1 MKFASVL
8 AVFAVALGAYAQE
21 AETKEVPK
29 TLGIETTFMPAD
41 CPNKAKTGDAIQVHY
56 TGTLHANGNKF
67 DSSHDRGDPL
77 PLTLGIGQVIP
88 GWDEGLQGMCLGEKR
103 ILTIPSKK
111 AYGSR
116 GFGSIIP
123 PHSALVFDVELVGL
137 QPKAG
142 KEGGAHQEL

>member
-56 TGTLHANGNKF
+56 VRYPPLYSLCTALEMLIYLVA
-67 DSSHDRGDPL
+67 SLDRNSARQRQ
-77 PLTLGIGQVIP
+77 QVR
-88 GWDEGLQGMCLGEKR
+88 LQVR
-103 ILTIPSKK
+103 
-111 AYGSR
+111 SR
-116 GFGSIIP
+116 GF
-123 PHSALVFDVELVGL
+123 
-137 QPKAG
+137 
-142 KEGGAHQEL
+142 

>member
-1 MKFASVL
+1 MLLDVSYDL
-8 AVFAVALGAYAQE
+8 TSNAV
-21 AETKEVPK
+21 
-29 TLGIETTFMPAD
+29 
-41 CPNKAKTGDAIQVHY
+41 
-56 TGTLHANGNKF
+56 
-67 DSSHDRGDPL
+67 
-77 PLTLGIGQVIP
+77 GIGQVIP

-111 AYGSR
+111 AYGQPILHLECSCISSPSYHHTGSR